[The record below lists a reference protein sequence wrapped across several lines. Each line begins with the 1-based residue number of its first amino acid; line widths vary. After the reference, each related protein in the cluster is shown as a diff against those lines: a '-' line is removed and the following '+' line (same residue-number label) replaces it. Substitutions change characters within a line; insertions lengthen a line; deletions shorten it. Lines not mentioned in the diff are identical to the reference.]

1 MELNFSASNKS
12 SSNTPAQKP
21 VFSIKA
27 GDIKLRLNNP
37 KNIFYAED
45 ICAFEV
51 LPDYEKLIG
60 IERADFDD
68 GSFGTRGKKLN
79 PLAVDIETK
88 DTIIGGSYK
97 DTMNAKNLMPY
108 QVKIYITYEV
118 EV

>member
-12 SSNTPAQKP
+12 SSNTPAKKP

-37 KNIFYAED
+37 KNIFYADD

-68 GSFGTRGKKLN
+68 GSFGTRGRKLN

-97 DTMNAKNLMPY
+97 DTMNVKNLMPY